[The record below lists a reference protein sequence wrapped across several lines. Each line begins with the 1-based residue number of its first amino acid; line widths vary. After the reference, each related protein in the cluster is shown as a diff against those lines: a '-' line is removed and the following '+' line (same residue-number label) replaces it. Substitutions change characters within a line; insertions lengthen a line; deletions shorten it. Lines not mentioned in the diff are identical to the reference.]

1 MENQIPDFYKAET
14 LLNIMTASVTGG
26 NKQETEFRNLRQYFC
41 QSQYKTFLPQWFNGI
56 WTLDLLWSYIKP
68 KFNTYSE
75 RRKFLGDEFSPLLNA
90 CQGNLNTL
98 SLQDDIIKDFSSI
111 GLNECW
117 QKMLLRVEH
126 DPSGAITMA
135 RTTTET
141 VLKHLA
147 DKFGETYDNETLPVL
162 YKKIASKLNLS
173 PNQHNEE
180 LFKKILGGCS
190 SIADGL
196 GNIRNVYGDAH
207 GQGEKQIKP
216 AIRHA
221 RLAVNAAATLC
232 IFLIETYDHNSTITQ
247 SKTLK

>member
-1 MENQIPDFYKAET
+1 M
-14 LLNIMTASVTGG
+14 
-26 NKQETEFRNLRQYFC
+26 LRQYFC
-41 QSQYKTFLPQWFNGI
+41 QSQYKLFLPQWFNGI

-68 KFNTYSE
+68 KFDTYRE
-75 RRKFLGDEFSPLLNA
+75 RRKFLGDEFSPLLSA
-90 CQGNLNTL
+90 CQGNLSAL
-98 SLQDDIIKDFSSI
+98 SSQNDIINDFSSS

-117 QKMLLRVEH
+117 QKMLLRVEN

-147 DKFGETYDNETLPVL
+147 DKLGESYDNDTLTSL
-162 YKKIASKLNLS
+162 YKKVASKLNLS
-173 PNQHNEE
+173 PDQHNES

-196 GNIRNVYGDAH
+196 GNLRNAYGDAH
-207 GQGEKQIKP
+207 GQGARQVKP

-232 IFLIETYDHNSTITQ
+232 LFLLETYDYN
-247 SKTLK
+247 SKTRHYFH